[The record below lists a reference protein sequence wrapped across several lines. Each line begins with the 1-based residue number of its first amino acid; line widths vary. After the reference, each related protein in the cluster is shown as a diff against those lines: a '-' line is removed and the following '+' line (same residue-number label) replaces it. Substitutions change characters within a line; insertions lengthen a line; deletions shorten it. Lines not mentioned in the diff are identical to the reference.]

1 MQALRESWR
10 WLGVAALGAVAIA
23 AIPTVLAGASSGWPW
38 LAVFAFGA
46 ACMARRS
53 VTQQVIGQGI
63 ALSLTL
69 SHGGAVLVALARPAL
84 FGTTAVLL
92 GLAGVVATLAGLPFW
107 RGALARE
114 RFAPLAY
121 RPWFLAGALGSVAIG
136 VRFATQALRELGS
149 GQAYLGVLGGVFAAL
164 LIAQATAVV
173 RMRGWGV
180 FVATATGAACVIPT
194 WVLSAHDAR
203 LPLLAMLAS
212 ACLVVPVLAARRRAG
227 SQRVRVQESVQ
238 VPCERHRIET
248 RELLFE
254 DADWTATPTRVLQ
267 MNTK

>member
-10 WLGVAALGAVAIA
+10 WLGVAALGAVAVA
-23 AIPTVLAGASSGWPW
+23 AIPTVLAGASVAWPW
-38 LAVFAFGA
+38 LTVFAFGA
-46 ACMARRS
+46 ACLARRS
-53 VTQQVIGQGI
+53 VTHQVLGQGI
-63 ALSLTL
+63 ALSLAL

-121 RPWFLAGALGSVAIG
+121 RPWFLAGAIGSVAIG
-136 VRFATQALRELGS
+136 MRFVTQALRDLGS

-180 FVATATGAACVIPT
+180 LVATATGAACVIPV
-194 WVLSAHDAR
+194 WALSAQDAR
-203 LPLLAMLAS
+203 LPLLAILAS
-212 ACLVVPVLAARRRAG
+212 ACLVVPVLAARRTTRPRQ
-227 SQRVRVQESVQ
+227 QRVSVQ
-238 VPCERHRIET
+238 LPCQRQRIEA
-248 RELLFE
+248 RELLVE
-254 DADWTATPTRVLQ
+254 DAEWSAPPGVLQ
-267 MNTK
+267 MNGK